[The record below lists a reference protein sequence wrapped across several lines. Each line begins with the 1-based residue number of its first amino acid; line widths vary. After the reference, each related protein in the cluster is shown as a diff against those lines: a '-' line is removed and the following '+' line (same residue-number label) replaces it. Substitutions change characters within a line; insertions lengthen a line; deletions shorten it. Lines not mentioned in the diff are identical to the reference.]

1 MNNISSKFKMF
12 HKGQSLVETAL
23 ILPLVL
29 IMVIG
34 VVEIGQYLVTTNRIR
49 TVANTSARFAANGG
63 QNDGIPV
70 VALNT
75 VTQTLPFNTQYWDM
89 WAIRGQVNEQGTG
102 FETWEFT
109 HVYGDQITQEFGEV
123 NEGDIQLEVLNDLK
137 TQVGGSA
144 DDGVQ
149 AAKGVEF
156 AGTLVL
162 YDAQSIL
169 GLEYFLGDLFTVQ
182 ALNVMRTYPVNPTT
196 NGCTAFP
203 IAVKEASRT
212 ISRLDYDGLN
222 RNNPTYPSD
231 DDFPSFD
238 DFPSTPEGTEDDR
251 PRTIAQGLPGDL
263 YLIYDGT
270 GSGDFG
276 WLRWNRGVT
285 GAANNLNAIFSWPGL
300 SDDYSDNGAQGQP
313 VAGSGFP
320 HTVYGFI
327 DYDDPTDTEMHI
339 GDRIMADTGLSAN
352 TNIRNTLQGHI
363 DLGRS
368 LRLLVWEGAEN
379 QGNNVVYTIKR
390 FVVMRLHAYRL
401 QNPHWILAEL
411 VSHDTSCGQVNQ

>member
-1 MNNISSKFKMF
+1 MNNISSRFKMF
-12 HKGQSLVETAL
+12 HKGQSMVEMALV
-23 ILPLVL
+23 LPLVL

-34 VVEIGQYLVTTNRIR
+34 VVEVGQFLVTTNRIR

-102 FETWEFT
+102 FQSWEFT
-109 HVYGDQITQEFGEV
+109 HVYGDEVTQKFEEV
-123 NEGDIQLEVLNDLK
+123 DESAIQLEVLNDLK

-149 AAKGVEF
+149 AAKEVEF

-203 IAVKEASRT
+203 IAIKEATRSVSR
-212 ISRLDYDGLN
+212 SEFEQLN
-222 RNNPTYPSD
+222 TGNPSYPTGNN
-231 DDFPSFD
+231 FPDFD
-238 DFPSTPEGTEDDR
+238 DFPGTPEGTTDDP
-251 PRTIAQGLPGDL
+251 PRSIAQGLPGDL
-263 YLIYDGT
+263 YLIYDGN
-270 GSGDFG
+270 GRGDFG
-276 WLRWNRGVT
+276 WLRWNSGVNNN
-285 GAANNLNAIFSWPGL
+285 ANNLNDIFSWPGL

-313 VAGSGFP
+313 VDGSGIP

-339 GDRIMADTGLSAN
+339 GDRIMADPGLSVSNAVQ
-352 TNIRNTLQGHI
+352 NTLKQHI

-368 LRLLVWEGAEN
+368 LRLIVWDAATGSGQN
-379 QGNNVVYTIKR
+379 TVYTINR

-401 QNPHWILAEL
+401 SSGNWILAEL
-411 VSHDTSCGQVNQ
+411 VSQDSSCGQVNQ